1 MCSVYAILRR
11 HSYIS
16 NIKWYI
22 KTKLVLWWNIIEIEV
37 VESVLLEYKQ
47 ASDVW
52 ILVIVYSGLHCC
64 RQQSTSPHPVYCYIE
79 GPFSKSK
86 LKDSKSEI
94 KEITWTNT
102 KKGFDKND
110 MLCFKERMFI
120 STDML
125 YMLNWLICLHI
136 FFFPFSFNV

>member
-94 KEITWTNT
+94 KKRKLPEQILKRALIKMICSVL
-102 KKGFDKND
+102 KKECS
-110 MLCFKERMFI
+110 LVLTCC
-120 STDML
+120 
-125 YMLNWLICLHI
+125 IC
-136 FFFPFSFNV
+136 